1 MDEIESLGRYLKR
14 ERELRKISLRDVA
27 RNTRV
32 RESFIEAL
40 EEDRMD
46 LLPAPIFVKGF
57 LQSYAKY
64 VGLDSDAVLLR
75 FRTLLKGNQEAPQA
89 EPPGRA
95 FSINKNWWVAGGGV
109 LAVIF
114 GIILIFFG
122 PFGSRSPQPETNG
135 PIPAGKEPAVVAR
148 TETSSPKEQAP
159 AAMKKAAAASAA
171 EATPQTEEKRVP
183 SPGAEKKLLSV
194 GIKAV
199 EKTWLHIQSSESPD
213 MDAILQPGENLSLRD
228 GQRIEM
234 RIGNAGGVD
243 LTFNGTALEKLGT
256 SGEVVTVIFTP
267 QGVET
272 TRHEKPR
279 PAE

>member
-1 MDEIESLGRYLKR
+1 MDEIESLGKYLKR
-14 ERELRKISLRDVA
+14 EREIRKISLKDVA
-27 RNTRV
+27 KNTRV

-57 LQSYAKY
+57 LQSYARY
-64 VGLDSDAVLLR
+64 VGIDPDAVLLR
-75 FRTLLKGNQEAPQA
+75 FRTLLKGSQTPQEA

-95 FSINKNWWVAGGGV
+95 FSVRKNWWVAGGAG
-109 LAVIF
+109 LAVLV

-122 PFGSRSPQPETNG
+122 GSKPPPLETDNSS
-135 PIPAGKEPAVVAR
+135 PAGKESAAIAR
-148 TETSSPKEQAP
+148 TEVPGPREQSPS
-159 AAMKKAAAASAA
+159 AMKKDTAASAT
-171 EATPQTEEKRVP
+171 EAPPRAEEKRVP
-183 SPGAEKKLLSV
+183 SSGVEKKLLSV

-199 EKTWLHIQSSESPD
+199 EKTWLHIQSSENPD
-213 MDAILQPGENLSLRD
+213 MDAILQPGESLSLRD
-228 GQRIEM
+228 GQRIEV
-234 RIGNAGGVD
+234 RIGNAGGLD
-243 LTFNGTALEKLGT
+243 LTFNGTALEKLGR

-272 TRHEKPR
+272 IHHEKPK